1 MTGYLAVDVPSQG
14 YQTWVGGEYSLQ
26 KCGLRGLS
34 FETAKLLGV
43 TCVTAGSNFFEKKQL

>member
-43 TCVTAGSNFFEKKQL
+43 ACVTAGSNFFEKKQL